1 MKSDTSIR
9 PSEGLRHVRYEI
21 RGRLARR
28 AHELERQ
35 GYEILSL
42 NIGNPRAFGLRT
54 PETMRLAM
62 IENLPDAEGYCHQ
75 KGIFPAR
82 EAVVMQQQERGI
94 TGITAEEVFIGNGV
108 SELIDLTLRA
118 LLNEDDEVLVPSPDY
133 PLWTAAVTLN
143 RGRAVHYPCRPENGF
158 VPDPEELASLV
169 TPQTR
174 AIVIINPNNP
184 TGAVYTRTV
193 LEAIARLAEE
203 RRLVVFADEIYD
215 QMTYDGAQFVPMAT
229 LVHDTLCATLSGL
242 SKVYRACGYR
252 VGWAAF
258 SGRTQMAADYLH
270 ALELL
275 ASLRLCSNVTAQ
287 WAVQTALGGH
297 QSVREL
303 VGAGGRL
310 YESRATILAAVQRS
324 RFLTLAPPQG
334 SMYAFVGV
342 NPMVLPDFDDQQ
354 FALDLLEQKHVLVAP
369 GVSFNVPYRNHFRIT
384 NLPDAATLREV
395 FTRIEELLAAY
406 AELVRRPGALE
417 SLARNVL
424 RPASRVK

>member
-1 MKSDTSIR
+1 
-9 PSEGLRHVRYEI
+9 
-21 RGRLARR
+21 
-28 AHELERQ
+28 
-35 GYEILSL
+35 
-42 NIGNPRAFGLRT
+42 
-54 PETMRLAM
+54 
-62 IENLPDAEGYCHQ
+62 
-75 KGIFPAR
+75 
-82 EAVVMQQQERGI
+82 
-94 TGITAEEVFIGNGV
+94 
-108 SELIDLTLRA
+108 
-118 LLNEDDEVLVPSPDY
+118 
-133 PLWTAAVTLN
+133 
-143 RGRAVHYPCRPENGF
+143 
-158 VPDPEELASLV
+158 
-169 TPQTR
+169 
-174 AIVIINPNNP
+174 
-184 TGAVYTRTV
+184 
-193 LEAIARLAEE
+193 
-203 RRLVVFADEIYD
+203 
-215 QMTYDGAQFVPMAT
+215 
-229 LVHDTLCATLSGL
+229 
-242 SKVYRACGYR
+242 VYRACGYR